1 MLRGLLLAAVLA
13 LLAAVLALLAAGC
26 FGGGDD
32 GGSSVSAA
40 DGESLVLQQEDVGS
54 ELTQFD
60 RGVQRRAD
68 LSPPRDD
75 PSRFDR
81 QGGWKARFSR
91 SGTRTTEGAL
101 VVSSLADLF
110 ASDGDAAEDF
120 ELDQAS
126 LDQFATAGGREVPV
140 SGLGDE
146 ARAVTF
152 SQGLKPNVIHHYA
165 IAWRD
170 GPVTASV
177 TANGFKLT
185 RSQALALARAQEARI
200 RAASG

>member
-1 MLRGLLLAAVLA
+1 MLRTFLLAAALA
-13 LLAAVLALLAAGC
+13 LLATGC
-26 FGGGDD
+26 FGGED
-32 GGSSVSAA
+32 GGSSLSAA

-54 ELTQFD
+54 DLTQFD
-60 RGVQRRAD
+60 RGVQRQAD

-75 PSRFDR
+75 PERFDR
-81 QGGWKARFSR
+81 EGGWKARFSR
-91 SGTRTTEGAL
+91 IGKPTTEGAL

-110 ASDGDAAEDF
+110 GSDDDAAEDF
-120 ELDQAS
+120 ELYQTY
-126 LDQFATAGGREVPV
+126 LDQFISAGGREVPV

-146 ARAVTF
+146 ARAVTY

-177 TANGFKLT
+177 TANGFRLT
-185 RSQALALARAQEARI
+185 APQALALARAQQARI
-200 RAASG
+200 QRATSG

>member
-1 MLRGLLLAAVLA
+1 MLRAILLAAALA
-13 LLAAVLALLAAGC
+13 LLATGC
-26 FGGGDD
+26 FGGDD
-32 GGSSVSAA
+32 GGSSISAA
-40 DGESLVLQQEDVGS
+40 EGESLVLQQEDVGS
-54 ELTQFD
+54 EFTQFD

-75 PSRFDR
+75 PNRLDR

-91 SGTRTTEGAL
+91 AGTRKTEGAL
-101 VVSSLADLF
+101 VISSLADLF
-110 ASDGDAAEDF
+110 GSDDDAAEDF
-120 ELDQAS
+120 DLYETAF
-126 LDQFATAGGREVPV
+126 DQFADAGGRDIDVV
-140 SGLGDE
+140 LGDE

-152 SQGLKPNVIHHYA
+152 TQGLKPNLIRHYA

-185 RSQALALARAQEARI
+185 WRQALALARAQEARI
-200 RAASG
+200 RTAAGQQP

>member
-1 MLRGLLLAAVLA
+1 MLKGFLLAAALVL
-13 LLAAVLALLAAGC
+13 LTAGC

-32 GGSSVSAA
+32 GGSSLSAA

-60 RGVQRRAD
+60 SGAQRRAD

-75 PSRFDR
+75 PKRFDR

-91 SGTRTTEGAL
+91 TGTRTTEGAL

-110 ASDGDAAEDF
+110 GSDDDAAEDF
-120 ELDQAS
+120 ELYKAS
-126 LDQFATAGGREVPV
+126 LDQFTTAGGREIPV

-152 SQGLKPNVIHHYA
+152 TQGLKPNVIHHFA

-170 GPVTASV
+170 GSVTASV
-177 TANGFKLT
+177 TANGFRLT
-185 RSQALALARAQEARI
+185 WPQALALARAQEARI